1 MTAPDHP
8 MTLKSVKPDEWP
20 ERLYGGK
27 AVVRFPNGVESGS
40 WYSTPD
46 ARGEHTREYVRADL
60 ARPTPLAE
68 ALATIARLEGERDA
82 LRNWRSEA
90 GAEYRARQAAEA
102 KVAALV
108 TAAKAVAD
116 DVCSYICPSIGLAG
130 AEIPHDPA
138 CIALRAAIS
147 GCDHG

>member
-1 MTAPDHP
+1 MTAPDRIYINKVYGQHP
-8 MTLKSVKPDEWP
+8 EDWDFTD
-20 ERLYGGK
+20 GK
-27 AVVRFPNGVESGS
+27 HLGKRQLAEKV
-40 WYSTPD
+40 
-46 ARGEHTREYVRADL
+46 EYVRADL

-68 ALATIARLEGERDA
+68 
-82 LRNWRSEA
+82 
-90 GAEYRARQAAEA
+90 AAEA